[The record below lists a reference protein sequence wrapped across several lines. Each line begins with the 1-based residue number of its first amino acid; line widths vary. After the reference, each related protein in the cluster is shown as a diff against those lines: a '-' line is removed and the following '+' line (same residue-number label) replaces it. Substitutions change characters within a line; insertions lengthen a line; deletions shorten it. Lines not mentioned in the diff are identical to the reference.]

1 MRRVSS
7 IPSTVPVPVATAVDL
22 EGEEDEALTILP
34 HPFASTLST
43 GESKLS
49 REEQEALTVMEKK
62 VSNLGDARQRLL
74 NIRNEAIVFH
84 IANGRGP
91 RGVRV
96 RKKIHAITQAGGTSY
111 HKKHKTAH
119 LIKKKFSL
127 EEKPIYKKL
136 IRLGLPAAHAAAET
150 AINEIRAHHEAM
162 MSPQGGHPHL
172 FKKEGEIFK
181 RHRFYFPHGVGRLPL
196 SLWSYDGQKKKE
208 KDSKIVHKIFPRGH
222 YDDLNPSVV
231 GHVDP
236 PPPLVLPE
244 VPPLPLGGRKTR
256 KHRRKHKRKTR
267 KHKRKTHKRKTK
279 KRKHRRK
286 QKRKT
291 HRR

>member
-7 IPSTVPVPVATAVDL
+7 IPSTVAVPVPVATAEVL
-22 EGEEDEALTILP
+22 KGEEDEALTADTATLLP
-34 HPFASTLST
+34 TT

-74 NIRNEAIVFH
+74 NIRNMAIGFG

-91 RGVRV
+91 RSKRV
-96 RKKIHAITQAGGTSY
+96 RTKIHAITQAGETTY
-111 HKKHKTAH
+111 HKKHKTAD
-119 LIKKKFSL
+119 LIKKKLSP
-127 EEKPIYKKL
+127 EEQPIYKNL

-150 AINEIRAHHEAM
+150 AINEIRAHHQAM

-181 RHRFYFPHGVGRLPL
+181 KYRFYFPHGVEGIQL
-196 SLWSYDGQKKKE
+196 SLGSYDGKKKKE
-208 KDSKIVHKIFPRGH
+208 RDSEIVHKIFPRGH
-222 YDDLNPSVV
+222 DVDLNPSVV
-231 GHVDP
+231 GHVAP

-244 VPPLPLGGRKTR
+244 VPPLPGGRKTR
-256 KHRRKHKRKTR
+256 KHRRKHKRKTK
-267 KHKRKTHKRKTK
+267 KHKHKRKTK